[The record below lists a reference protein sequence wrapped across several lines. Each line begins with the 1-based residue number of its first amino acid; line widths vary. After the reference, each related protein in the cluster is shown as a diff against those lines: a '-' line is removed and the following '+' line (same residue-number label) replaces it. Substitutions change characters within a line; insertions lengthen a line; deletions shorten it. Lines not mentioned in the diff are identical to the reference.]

1 MPLGLIL
8 FLSLLAVPALEIAV
22 FIVVGSQ
29 IGVLPTIGL
38 VFLTAVIGSMLLR
51 HQGLSI
57 LGRVRTEMDAGRV
70 PGTELGHGAMI
81 LAAGVLLLTPGFV
94 TDTIGFL
101 LFVPTVRDT
110 IWNQIRGRI
119 AVTVARP
126 GGPGARPRG
135 APGPGG
141 QRGRGPVVDLDAGDY
156 GPADPSSPWS
166 DRDDTNRLPH
176 SGPYD
181 RRP

>member
-8 FLSLLAVPALEIAV
+8 FLSLLAIPALEIAV
-22 FIVVGSQ
+22 FILVGSQ
-29 IGVLPTIGL
+29 IGVLPTIGM

-57 LGRVRTEMDAGRV
+57 LNRVRTEMDAGRV
-70 PGTELGHGAMI
+70 PGAELGHGAMI

-101 LFVPTVRDT
+101 LFVPPVRET
-110 IWNQIRGRI
+110 IWNRIRGRI

-126 GGPGARPRG
+126 GGATTGGPAGGGA
-135 APGPGG
+135 AGP
-141 QRGRGPVVDLDAGDY
+141 RGRGPVVDLDANDY
-156 GPADPSSPWS
+156 GPADPNSPWS
-166 DRDDTNRLPH
+166 DGRPGSRLSDPDSPRRDA
-176 SGPYD
+176 
-181 RRP
+181 

>member
-8 FLSLLAVPALEIAV
+8 FLGLLAIPVLEISV
-22 FIVVGSQ
+22 FILVGSE

-70 PGTELGHGAMI
+70 PGAELGHGAMI
-81 LAAGVLLLTPGFV
+81 LVAGILLLTPGFV
-94 TDTIGFL
+94 TDTLGFL
-101 LFVPTVRDT
+101 LFVPPVRDRL
-110 IWNQIRGRI
+110 WNLIRGRI

-126 GGPGARPRG
+126 TAAGGTRS
-135 APGPGG
+135 
-141 QRGRGPVVDLDAGDY
+141 RGPVVDLDADDY
-156 GPADPSSPWS
+156 GPADPNSPWTGG
-166 DRDDTNRLPH
+166 DPGRLPG
-176 SGPYD
+176 SGTPPK
-181 RRP
+181 RP